1 MGHISIKIKSILKC
15 TKLGTLIRKYRWN
28 KGLLSEGAINKT
40 ITKYMGDISSEE
52 REKILNDI
60 LNMAKKYRFSAE
72 EYFCYHFKDKP
83 EDERKT
89 FISDMNRVDFCESLN
104 KSKNLAIFDDKMYT
118 YEVFGK
124 YYGREICFV
133 KKNKDY
139 DKFNNFFKKHER
151 IIIKPVLGTCGQGIQ
166 IVDISEKSDL
176 KSFFNELY
184 VTYCAGNK
192 NGFIAEEL
200 IVQISEMAQ
209 FNPTS
214 VNSIRLATVK
224 YDDTVDVIAGFF
236 RTGRQGSIVDNAG
249 AGGVFG
255 TIDIETGIIDAV
267 GDEYGNNYIN
277 HPDTDI
283 KMLGFSIPNWEEAKQ
298 LAKELAMIVKG
309 NRYAGWDL
317 ALTDKGW
324 VMVEGN
330 SRGQFVW
337 QMPRQKGF
345 LEETNQIL
353 KRLGKHQFE
362 KLSM

>member
-1 MGHISIKIKSILKC
+1 
-15 TKLGTLIRKYRWN
+15 
-28 KGLLSEGAINKT
+28 
-40 ITKYMGDISSEE
+40 
-52 REKILNDI
+52 
-60 LNMAKKYRFSAE
+60 
-72 EYFCYHFKDKP
+72 
-83 EDERKT
+83 
-89 FISDMNRVDFCESLN
+89 
-104 KSKNLAIFDDKMYT
+104 
-118 YEVFGK
+118 
-124 YYGREICFV
+124 
-133 KKNKDY
+133 
-139 DKFNNFFKKHER
+139 
-151 IIIKPVLGTCGQGIQ
+151 
-166 IVDISEKSDL
+166 
-176 KSFFNELY
+176 
-184 VTYCAGNK
+184 
-192 NGFIAEEL
+192 
-200 IVQISEMAQ
+200 MAQ

-283 KMLGFSIPNWEEAKQ
+283 KILGFSIPNWEEAKQ

-353 KRLGKHQFE
+353 KRLGKHPFE